1 MKLRKPKKP
10 ARRQPPAWKVF
21 RLKSS
26 PAAFVGFVYADSS
39 EAAIAA
45 AIEEHNIRKPDQGRL
60 TERAPL

>member
-1 MKLRKPKKP
+1 VKLRKPKKP
-10 ARRQPPAWKVF
+10 ARRQPPAWEVF

-26 PAAFVGFVYADSS
+26 SAAFVGIVYADSS

-45 AIEEHNIRKPDQGRL
+45 APRKPDQGRL